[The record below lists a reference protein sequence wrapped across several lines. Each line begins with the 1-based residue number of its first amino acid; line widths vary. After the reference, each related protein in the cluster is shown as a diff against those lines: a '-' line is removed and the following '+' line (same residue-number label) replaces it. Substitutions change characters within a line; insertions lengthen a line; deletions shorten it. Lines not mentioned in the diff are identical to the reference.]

1 VLFGADLDAMKEVGL
16 TQNTDQLPMFV
27 DDRQGADV
35 MLSQQLDP
43 SATPV
48 SGCTVTSIACIM
60 ASSG

>member
-1 VLFGADLDAMKEVGL
+1 
-16 TQNTDQLPMFV
+16 MFV

-48 SGCTVTSIACIM
+48 SGCTRHISHHHIDRLHHGLLGLSVVVQKFLAE
-60 ASSG
+60 G